1 MFEHTSRYYGLEVAT
16 FTSPNGTLVKY
27 VRRRFLPHAQ
37 RMPLLGEVT
46 LVDGD
51 RLDTLAAKT
60 LSDPEQYWRICDAN
74 GAMRPADIVAQ
85 PGAVLR
91 IPVPQVEEPA

>member
-1 MFEHTSRYYGLEVAT
+1 MFEHTSRYYALDIAT
-16 FTSPNGTLVKY
+16 FTMADGRLVKY
-27 VRRRFLPHAQ
+27 VRRRLLPPA
-37 RMPLLGEVT
+37 RRLPLLGEVT

-74 GAMRPADIVAQ
+74 GAMRPAEVIAR
-85 PGAVLR
+85 PGAVVR
-91 IPVPQVEEPA
+91 IPVPQVEDPA